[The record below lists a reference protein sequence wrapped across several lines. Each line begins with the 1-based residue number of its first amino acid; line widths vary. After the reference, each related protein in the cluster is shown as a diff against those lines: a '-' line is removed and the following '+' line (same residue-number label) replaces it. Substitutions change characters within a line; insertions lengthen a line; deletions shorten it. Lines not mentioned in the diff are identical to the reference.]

1 MARPLLAAAA
11 AALCAI
17 VCAAPSPAAAAPLPP
32 TAAPD
37 SEGEAEGAPLPL
49 RAPRALQ
56 TNAALANLYGNFL
69 TWSPVGA
76 ALATSGSAAT
86 LTTGT
91 SQANALWS
99 PVKIDTRASFAASFT
114 LAVMGSGGADGMSF
128 GFHNDPRG
136 FSAVGGGG
144 GNVGLFGGL
153 APWVGIS
160 IWDYNSPFQ
169 MWTGTVP
176 TTTSPQGSRTNVGA
190 VANPLVLT
198 FAYDACAQSLTTSW
212 SGTGYAPGQTTQALN
227 LASYLGSGAAYMG
240 FTGGTGGAAWTH
252 LVSGFSLS
260 VPQRT
265 CAAGLFSYGG
275 CTTACS
281 PCAPGAVFVS
291 AVLGCSPGSTSSSS
305 SSGSP
310 TDTTFYFSG
319 DQLEGFA
326 SLSSP
331 SSTLTGLTFAA
342 DRFGAANKALT
353 FGGGFLST
361 PAASAI
367 MTALPTGAAPV
378 SVAAWLNCPSSTPT
392 GTYMS
397 AAEFGAPGAAATN
410 GLAKFGLVVTS
421 NSSAARGASAFYPS
435 GGGKLLLLPV
445 CDSTWHHV
453 ALVRDAGAT
462 TTAFVDGL
470 VLGSAP
476 AGLIGAYA
484 SELLFARSVVSGLG
498 LWHWLDAGNAGALG
512 DMASWPNLGSAPAV
526 APTTGGGYTAP
537 VVMSNQW
544 NALTGVVF
552 QTTTTMNFPPLGPVI
567 GPAVTGGNAI
577 VFPFFISYA
586 ARMTGPT
593 LRLFFGI
600 SGNQLFGFW
609 GGNVGCL
616 YSDTAGMGGWQ
627 SSSACSGAAGTGLW
641 VHSLYCD
648 VTKYCRMWL
657 NGNLVMARSVVG
669 NLQDRWGINTDGTAA
684 PTERSAFV
692 LFEFQYSSNV
702 AYSDAQLAAV
712 HRYHQI
718 KYGFTATAWRGVV
731 GLGYARTDVLPSGGS
746 GGTLRLGGNGL
757 GSEALA
763 GTLGDVRVFSRALT
777 GSEVMALASPPLNYP
792 LAINPTYSISA
803 TSYSWTCAA
812 GAFGPA
818 ATMTYSAATQL
829 WTWAGGVQV
838 NCQSCLPGTWSA
850 GGAAACTGSPCAPG
864 TFGPAGSTS
873 AGAATCAQ
881 CVVGSYAP
889 ASGATACSQ
898 CPAGSFATS
907 AGASSCSGCP
917 LGTWSSSSG
926 SSSSVCTPCVAGTYS
941 VTPAASSAAA
951 CVSCPIG
958 TASAA
963 VGASNSSVCVQCA
976 PGTIAASAGATSC
989 SACAAGFY
997 AASTGNSQCTACAPG
1012 TVSPSA
1018 GAQSAAACVACAA
1031 GYYSAAAGAS
1041 LPCAQCPAGTYAL
1054 SAGSAAC
1061 TSCPPGTYSKQL
1073 AQSAYP
1079 CLSCAA
1085 GTFNPSAGSGADCTP
1100 CFAGTY
1106 SLSSGAASCLACP
1119 AGTASSAVG
1128 ASSYPCA
1135 ACPVGTY
1142 GALAGASTCTACGA
1156 GTFAASTG
1164 LTACAACAAGT
1175 FLAGLGAN
1183 SSAACLPCAAGS
1195 FAQAAGSTAC
1205 AQCPSGSYTPS
1216 TGQSACAGVACAAG
1230 LYGPAGRTTAAAATC
1245 TPCPVGT
1252 YAGFSGSTACY
1263 PCPPGTSQSVVGA
1276 VACVSALATL
1286 YSNFQNFAVMGS
1298 AVATSATTANLV
1310 PAALYAANAMW
1321 APVKLD
1327 TRVSFSAS
1335 FTISL
1340 SGSAGADGFTF
1351 GFHNDPR
1358 GLNAIG
1364 GSGGSVGLFYD
1375 TRGTSPGVAPWV
1387 GVAVFDYNTPFN
1399 LWAGTN
1405 TASGVPPIAG
1415 LRTSVGA
1422 AASPLTVSF
1431 AYDSCLKVIN
1441 VTTAGTGYS
1450 AQTFASAL
1458 DLRGFMGSDSVWV
1471 GFTGGSGG
1479 AYWNH
1484 LVSNF
1489 GVNVALPSCAYGTY
1503 SYGGC
1508 APVCA
1513 PCATGDNF
1521 TVAGVCQPSSALT
1534 GGGPTDT
1541 AFWFSGDA
1549 SETTNA
1555 FSATSLLSGISF
1567 VPNRFGAAA
1576 SATLF
1581 GSAGG
1586 FLAVPASSTLMATL
1600 PDRTSAMTAAAHVKC
1615 APAAAPAWS
1624 PSMGQFF
1631 NTPGQGQ
1638 VWFTYYSQPNVK
1650 YYVTTCT
1657 GPCAAANACGTYVT
1671 LPNYIADARTLAAAT
1686 FSCAVLGPV
1695 SSVLEFGQPGAFP
1708 QTGID
1713 KFGLVVGNTAAA
1725 AQSSF
1730 SGGDVPFFPV
1740 CDSKW
1745 HHIALTRSAT
1755 ATLSAYV
1762 DGVLLGV
1769 AVTPPAASFN
1779 TELLYCRSVVA
1790 AMGLVHWLDAESA
1803 GVSTN
1808 GAAMSQWANLGSAP
1822 AVAPVAGTGFNAPVF
1837 TTGVAAGRPA
1847 VSFDTLTRM
1856 NLPPFPTGGLTNGA
1870 GANIVFPCLFTLVA
1884 QMKGTANNRAFEG
1897 QVVNQLFG
1905 FWGGRAGV
1913 FYSDTAAG
1921 WVSTSNGAA
1930 ASGTA
1935 LFVNTMYCDVAR
1947 ESDQPAISVKRAHPH
1962 SHFRT
1967 PPSLPTYTHRF
1978 VPDVGQRRAAVHHGH
1993 RGHPEPV
2000 GLQPKDDGAVQLFRL
2015 RVHVQ
2020 LEQGLL
2026 EPAARGHAQLPRPQ
2040 VRLRGRHRGLEQRR
2054 GPGLRAARGPA
2065 AAKFARR
2072 RRRRHAA
2079 HGRQRRGRRRLH
2091 GHARRGG
2098 RLAPRAHGRRGRG
2111 ADHPAA
2117 RLPEHAR
2124 AQRLRER
2131 NDLQLLLPRGLLRPL
2146 RVAVAQQ
2153 RRPQLVVARRH
2164 AAQLPALPA
2173 GHVERRGSHGLLAV
2187 PCGVVREP
2195 AWHHDARLQRP
2206 LQRRLLLPRRQL
2218 LRELDAVRLVG
2229 RLLPRRQLVAHR
2241 RPRRQLLDAAG
2252 RERLAA
2258 QRLRRLPRLPP
2269 VLERRP
2275 LPGHRP
2281 HRNVRGDADDA
2292 GRREPQRHPGVHGLH
2307 AQHHRLHLRRHA
2319 GARRDVGARLR
2330 RGGQPGPVRHVGL
2343 PDRPRAVG
2351 PGLSAAHGRLDAHQ
2365 PHPVRRGLQCR
2376 RERVP
2381 QPGRRARRALRLELG
2396 RAANV
2401 LHHCRRRRRLA
2412 QAACHLAL
2420 PGPHDSGARERDDQ
2434 VRQRDR
2440 RLHLDADEHHLL
2452 LRQCQ

>member
-37 SEGEAEGAPLPL
+37 NSADDAATAAQLPAAAAAAGEGEAEGVPLPL

-91 SQANALWS
+91 GQANALWS

-114 LAVMGSGGADGMSF
+114 LAVTGSGGADGMSF

-176 TTTSPQGSRTNVGA
+176 TTTSPQGARTNVGA

-198 FAYDACAQSLTTSW
+198 FSYDACAQSLTTSW
-212 SGTGYAPGQTTQALN
+212 SGTGYAAGQKTQGLN
-227 LASYLGSGAAYMG
+227 LASYLSTSAAYMG

-265 CAAGLFSYGG
+265 CAASLFSYGG

-331 SSTLTGLTFAA
+331 ASTTTGLTFAA

-367 MTALPTGAAPV
+367 MTALPRGTAPV
-378 SVAAWLNCPSSTPT
+378 SVAAWINCPSSTPT

-410 GLAKFGLVVTS
+410 GRAKFGLVVTS
-421 NSSAARGASAFYPS
+421 NSSAARGASAFYAGS
-435 GGGKLLLLPV
+435 NGKLLLLPV

-453 ALVRDAGAT
+453 ALVRDAGVT
-462 TTAFVDGL
+462 TTAYVDGL

-476 AGLIGAYA
+476 AALIGSYA
-484 SELLFARSVVSGLG
+484 TELLFTRSVVSGLG
-498 LWHWLDAGNAGALG
+498 LWHWLDSESAGALG
-512 DMASWPNLGSAPAV
+512 NMASWPNLGSAPAV
-526 APTTGGGYTAP
+526 VPTSGVGYTAP

-593 LRLFFGI
+593 LRMFFGI

-627 SSSACSGAAGTGLW
+627 SSSACSGAAGTGVW

-692 LFEFQYSSNV
+692 FFEFMYSSNI
-702 AYSDAQLAAV
+702 AYSDSRLAAV

-731 GLGYARTDVLPSGGS
+731 GLGYTRTDVLPAGGS

-777 GSEVMALASPPLNYP
+777 GSEVMSLASPPLNYP
-792 LAINPTYSISA
+792 RAINPTYSISA

-829 WTWAGGVQV
+829 WTWNGGVQV
-838 NCQSCLPGTWSA
+838 NCQSCQPGTWSA
-850 GGAAACTGSPCAPG
+850 NGATACTGSPCAPG

-889 ASGATACSQ
+889 ASGSAECSQ
-898 CPAGSFATS
+898 CPAGTFATS
-907 AGASSCSGCP
+907 AGASSCSSCP

-926 SSSSVCTPCVAGTYS
+926 SSSSVCTSCVAGTYS
-941 VTPAASSAAA
+941 VTPSANSISA

-958 TASAA
+958 TASAV

-976 PGTIAASAGATSC
+976 PGTIAATAGATSC
-989 SACAAGFY
+989 SACAAGSY
-997 AASTGNSQCTACAPG
+997 AASTGNSQCTPCAPG
-1012 TVSPSA
+1012 TVSPNA
-1018 GAQSAAACVACAA
+1018 GAQSAAACVACAT
-1031 GYYSAAAGAS
+1031 GYFSAATGAS

-1054 SAGSAAC
+1054 STGSAAC
-1061 TSCPPGTYSKQL
+1061 TACPPGTYSKQL
-1073 AQSAYP
+1073 AQSTYP

-1106 SLSSGAASCLACP
+1106 SLSSGASSCLACP

-1128 ASSYPCA
+1128 ASTYSCA
-1135 ACPVGTY
+1135 VCPVGTY

-1175 FLAGLGAN
+1175 FLPGLGAN
-1183 SSAACLPCAAGS
+1183 SSTACLPCAAGS
-1195 FAQAAGSTAC
+1195 FAQTAGSTTC

-1216 TGQSACAGVACAAG
+1216 TGQSACAGTVCAAG

-1252 YAGFSGSTACY
+1252 YAGFTGSTTCY
-1263 PCPPGTSQSVVGA
+1263 PCPPGTSQTVVGA

-1286 YSNFQNFAVMGS
+1286 YNNFQQYSVMGS

-1327 TRVSFSAS
+1327 TRVSFSA
-1335 FTISL
+1335 
-1340 SGSAGADGFTF
+1340 TF
-1351 GFHNDPR
+1351 P
-1358 GLNAIG
+1358 AW
-1364 GSGGSVGLFYD
+1364 SS
-1375 TRGTSPGVAPWV
+1375 TRTRPA
-1387 GVAVFDYNTPFN
+1387 
-1399 LWAGTN
+1399 
-1405 TASGVPPIAG
+1405 
-1415 LRTSVGA
+1415 RCRGA
-1422 AASPLTVSF
+1422 AAARPSTPS
-1431 AYDSCLKVIN
+1431 
-1441 VTTAGTGYS
+1441 TA
-1450 AQTFASAL
+1450 
-1458 DLRGFMGSDSVWV
+1458 
-1471 GFTGGSGG
+1471 
-1479 AYWNH
+1479 
-1484 LVSNF
+1484 
-1489 GVNVALPSCAYGTY
+1489 
-1503 SYGGC
+1503 
-1508 APVCA
+1508 
-1513 PCATGDNF
+1513 AT
-1521 TVAGVCQPSSALT
+1521 A
-1534 GGGPTDT
+1534 
-1541 AFWFSGDA
+1541 
-1549 SETTNA
+1549 
-1555 FSATSLLSGISF
+1555 
-1567 VPNRFGAAA
+1567 RAA
-1576 SATLF
+1576 S
-1581 GSAGG
+1581 
-1586 FLAVPASSTLMATL
+1586 P
-1600 PDRTSAMTAAAHVKC
+1600 
-1615 APAAAPAWS
+1615 
-1624 PSMGQFF
+1624 
-1631 NTPGQGQ
+1631 
-1638 VWFTYYSQPNVK
+1638 
-1650 YYVTTCT
+1650 
-1657 GPCAAANACGTYVT
+1657 
-1671 LPNYIADARTLAAAT
+1671 
-1686 FSCAVLGPV
+1686 
-1695 SSVLEFGQPGAFP
+1695 
-1708 QTGID
+1708 
-1713 KFGLVVGNTAAA
+1713 
-1725 AQSSF
+1725 
-1730 SGGDVPFFPV
+1730 
-1740 CDSKW
+1740 
-1745 HHIALTRSAT
+1745 
-1755 ATLSAYV
+1755 
-1762 DGVLLGV
+1762 
-1769 AVTPPAASFN
+1769 
-1779 TELLYCRSVVA
+1779 
-1790 AMGLVHWLDAESA
+1790 
-1803 GVSTN
+1803 
-1808 GAAMSQWANLGSAP
+1808 
-1822 AVAPVAGTGFNAPVF
+1822 
-1837 TTGVAAGRPA
+1837 
-1847 VSFDTLTRM
+1847 
-1856 NLPPFPTGGLTNGA
+1856 
-1870 GANIVFPCLFTLVA
+1870 
-1884 QMKGTANNRAFEG
+1884 
-1897 QVVNQLFG
+1897 
-1905 FWGGRAGV
+1905 
-1913 FYSDTAAG
+1913 
-1921 WVSTSNGAA
+1921 
-1930 ASGTA
+1930 
-1935 LFVNTMYCDVAR
+1935 
-1947 ESDQPAISVKRAHPH
+1947 
-1962 SHFRT
+1962 
-1967 PPSLPTYTHRF
+1967 
-1978 VPDVGQRRAAVHHGH
+1978 
-1993 RGHPEPV
+1993 
-2000 GLQPKDDGAVQLFRL
+2000 
-2015 RVHVQ
+2015 
-2020 LEQGLL
+2020 
-2026 EPAARGHAQLPRPQ
+2026 
-2040 VRLRGRHRGLEQRR
+2040 
-2054 GPGLRAARGPA
+2054 
-2065 AAKFARR
+2065 
-2072 RRRRHAA
+2072 
-2079 HGRQRRGRRRLH
+2079 
-2091 GHARRGG
+2091 
-2098 RLAPRAHGRRGRG
+2098 
-2111 ADHPAA
+2111 
-2117 RLPEHAR
+2117 
-2124 AQRLRER
+2124 
-2131 NDLQLLLPRGLLRPL
+2131 
-2146 RVAVAQQ
+2146 
-2153 RRPQLVVARRH
+2153 
-2164 AAQLPALPA
+2164 
-2173 GHVERRGSHGLLAV
+2173 
-2187 PCGVVREP
+2187 
-2195 AWHHDARLQRP
+2195 
-2206 LQRRLLLPRRQL
+2206 
-2218 LRELDAVRLVG
+2218 
-2229 RLLPRRQLVAHR
+2229 
-2241 RPRRQLLDAAG
+2241 
-2252 RERLAA
+2252 
-2258 QRLRRLPRLPP
+2258 
-2269 VLERRP
+2269 
-2275 LPGHRP
+2275 
-2281 HRNVRGDADDA
+2281 
-2292 GRREPQRHPGVHGLH
+2292 
-2307 AQHHRLHLRRHA
+2307 
-2319 GARRDVGARLR
+2319 
-2330 RGGQPGPVRHVGL
+2330 
-2343 PDRPRAVG
+2343 
-2351 PGLSAAHGRLDAHQ
+2351 
-2365 PHPVRRGLQCR
+2365 
-2376 RERVP
+2376 
-2381 QPGRRARRALRLELG
+2381 
-2396 RAANV
+2396 
-2401 LHHCRRRRRLA
+2401 
-2412 QAACHLAL
+2412 
-2420 PGPHDSGARERDDQ
+2420 
-2434 VRQRDR
+2434 
-2440 RLHLDADEHHLL
+2440 
-2452 LRQCQ
+2452 